1 MTRFLRTKTVSMA
14 LVISGLLVL
23 FPGCEKK
30 GSAEKVGEKIDNV
43 VESIGEKFEDASDSL
58 TNDGPAENI
67 GEEID
72 EAAKNASEKI
82 EEVSDDIRNA
92 VKGDED

>member
-1 MTRFLRTKTVSMA
+1 MTGFYRIKNISMA

-23 FPGCEKK
+23 LPGCEKK

-43 VESIGEKFEDASDSL
+43 VENIGEKLEEVGDSL

-67 GEEID
+67 GEELD
-72 EAAKNASEKI
+72 EAAKNAGEKI
-82 EEVSDDIRNA
+82 EEVSDNIRNA
-92 VKGDED
+92 VKSDE